1 MTETPPV
8 PEGTMLPPKMAT
20 RPIDGE
26 IAMIKAHIQ
35 EMGAWAIEMVHD
47 AMESLERGDATLAK
61 AVIAKDDRLDAFDVD
76 IEHEVVRVLI
86 ARQPAARDARTL
98 GACIKIITYLD
109 RAGRLGLD
117 IAKQARDNPTKEHL
131 PPWSILKMMQDQ
143 ATGMLKA
150 ALDAFQR
157 ADVQEAARVYDADD
171 AVDELNRQ
179 VLKESIVGL
188 EGDPPQPHQLVV
200 YVLVSR
206 HLERVADNACKIAEK
221 TIYMETGHRRREFLT
236 PNNKVAL

>member
-1 MTETPPV
+1 MTESPAPPEGPV
-8 PEGTMLPPKMAT
+8 PPPKVAV
-20 RPIDGE
+20 RPLDHE

-35 EMGAWAIEMVHD
+35 EMGAWAMQMVNEGMD
-47 AMESLERGDATLAK
+47 ALDRADADLARQ
-61 AVIAKDDRLDAFDVD
+61 VIAKDDQLDAFDVD
-76 IEHEVVRVLI
+76 IEHEVLRVLI

-117 IAKQARDNPTKEHL
+117 LAKQARDNPSKEHL
-131 PPWSILKMMQDQ
+131 PPWSILKMMQEQ
-143 ATGMLKA
+143 ATTMLKA